1 MSTFSA
7 AEVAKRRLTVAS
19 RRLGTKNPVSAIGGL
34 IDRSFDLPLGDP
46 RYGNNLLT
54 PGHFPLEHSFSEM
67 APAAL
72 RLDMEPLGPSA
83 DPHARAQEASR
94 EMRRLVSD
102 NYGAAALRWFDARS
116 EPWRGT
122 TLHGN
127 ARFGAWF
134 GMGVDQM
141 GLQESKVY
149 YELRPNDLDGLP
161 PNLQHAARVAAAAL
175 PGLVPI
181 FTSIACGRKRGAQRL
196 YFFHRGD
203 LRLLDLEPLLNALGV
218 GHQLP
223 GLLAA
228 VGVVLGG
235 RFILPEGSVIMGLRD
250 TQKGIELKLDVLI
263 GGIPDPPPQMYQLVH
278 MVLGE
283 RPSAQNEL
291 RRWAQAMTPDN
302 EDGPGR
308 ISVVSFRVQ
317 PQMGARCSI
326 YLRPSGYTQVG
337 RHESNP
343 QSNPM
348 DGLHHGPPHRH
359 AMHDG
364 GAADP
369 YRL

>member
-1 MSTFSA
+1 MNNISA
-7 AEVAKRRLTVAS
+7 AEIAKRRLTIAS

-54 PGHFPLEHSFSEM
+54 PGHLPLEHSFSEM
-67 APAAL
+67 SPSAL
-72 RLDMEPLGPSA
+72 RLDMEPLGPGA

-94 EMRRLVSD
+94 EMRRLVND
-102 NYGAAALRWFDARS
+102 CYGQAALRWFDGRS
-116 EPWRGT
+116 EPWRGN

-134 GMGVDQM
+134 GMAVDPS
-141 GLQESKVY
+141 GLQEAKVY
-149 YELRPNDLDGLP
+149 YEMRPHDLDALP
-161 PNLQHAARVAAAAL
+161 PNLQHAARVAQAAL
-175 PGLVPI
+175 PNLVPI
-181 FTSIACGRKRGAQRL
+181 FTSIACGRKMGAQRL

-235 RFILPEGSVIMGLRD
+235 RFILPEGSVILGLRD
-250 TQKGIELKLDVLI
+250 TSKGMELKLDVLI
-263 GGIPDPPPQMYQLVH
+263 GGMPDPPPQMYQLIN
-278 MVLGE
+278 MVLAE
-283 RPSAQNEL
+283 RPNSQNEM
-291 RRWAQAMTPDN
+291 RRWAQAMTPDD

-317 PQMGARCSI
+317 PQLGARCSI
-326 YLRPSGYTQVG
+326 YLRPSGYTQMG
-337 RHESNP
+337 RGDSSPSEGMPSH
-343 QSNPM
+343 
-348 DGLHHGPPHRH
+348 LPPRPRPTPAH
-359 AMHDG
+359 
-364 GAADP
+364 DP
-369 YRL
+369 YRV